1 LIKVSGEIFI
11 MTKIRSF
18 QAGQSVAHLIETAS
32 SLILVDAGSPGKEDQ
47 ILREIKKMGEKE
59 LKLIFITHAHFDHY
73 GSAAAVRRLTGAPI
87 AIHEKDVDFMARG
100 ETPLGTVR
108 GRGKIA
114 KVFLPLAERIYRIQ
128 PTLADIVFSEGHQ
141 FVEAGAEIVAI
152 HLPGHTPGSSGLLID
167 GRILFAGDLLST
179 TGKPHA
185 QRYYAT
191 DWSQI
196 NTSLECIKSLELEWI
211 YTGHG
216 QRPLSGQA
224 LERLAGPED

>member
-1 LIKVSGEIFI
+1 
-11 MTKIRSF
+11 MTRIRSF

-32 SLILVDAGSPGKEDQ
+32 GIILVDAGSPGREQQ
-47 ILREIKKMGEKE
+47 IMGEIKGMSGKA

-114 KVFLPLAERIYRIQ
+114 KVFLPLAERIYRTE
-128 PTLADIVFSEGHQ
+128 PTLADIVFTEGHQ
-141 FVEAGAEIVAI
+141 FVETEAEATAL

-191 DWSQI
+191 DWLQI
-196 NTSLECIKSLELEWI
+196 GTSLERIKSMGLEWI

-216 QRPLSGQA
+216 QTPLSSQELAG
-224 LERLAGPED
+224 LAGPGD

>member
-1 LIKVSGEIFI
+1 
-11 MTKIRSF
+11 MTRIRSF

-32 SLILVDAGSPGKEDQ
+32 GIILVDAGSPGREQQ
-47 ILREIKKMGEKE
+47 IMREIKGVGEKE

-100 ETPLGTVR
+100 KTPLGTVR

-114 KVFLPLAERIYRIQ
+114 KVFLPLAERFYRTE

-141 FVEAGAEIVAI
+141 FVEVEAKVVAI
-152 HLPGHTPGSSGLLID
+152 HLPGHTPGSSGLLVE

-191 DWSQI
+191 NWSQI
-196 NTSLECIKSLELEWI
+196 DTSLERIKSMDLEWI

-216 QRPLSGQA
+216 QKPLSGQA
-224 LERLAGPED
+224 LEKLAGPEG